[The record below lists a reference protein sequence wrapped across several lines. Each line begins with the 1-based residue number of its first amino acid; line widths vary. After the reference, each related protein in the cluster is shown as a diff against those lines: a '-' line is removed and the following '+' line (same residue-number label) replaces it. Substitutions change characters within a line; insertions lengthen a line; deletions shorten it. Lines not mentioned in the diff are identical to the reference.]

1 MTPSLRTHLPRPRRL
16 LTAIG
21 AAGLALLSCGREVTG
36 PGEGMR
42 FATGLSFVAEFPSPL
57 ASVAAG
63 AGSVVPFERVR
74 VVFRRADL
82 TIALDTLVLFPANV
96 DSVALDL
103 RVPITAGAAAS
114 AGEALSLSL
123 AYVNAAG
130 DTVFRGGPIAVL
142 AQARA
147 PGSPPPPPAAV
158 PLTYVGV
165 GSQATAI
172 TITPETLTVTAGDA
186 FSFTAMARD
195 GQVTAISGVPIVYSS
210 LDPSRATLA
219 SQSAGSG
226 VTTNQRGIARIRAQL
241 PTGAAED
248 TATLVVLPRPSSLG
262 VVSGGAQTAATLAAL
277 PQAVSVRLT
286 ATDGQPLAGAPVS
299 VVTSVGGGSV
309 VPSGSVTNAQGIV
322 SFIWTLGSAAGTQT
336 VTVSSPGV
344 TNLLVSAIAIAVA
357 ANQLVITQ
365 EVGSTYQAGDSIPA
379 LLVEARTVG
388 GARDATFADS
398 VTLGFA
404 VNPTDAALTGVTR
417 VRAVLGIARFDDFRI
432 TRAGNGYRLLV
443 SAAGLQGDTSTAIS
457 ITPRAAS
464 VVALVSGGGQAAAPG
479 TALGQPIVVR
489 TTDGYAN
496 PVAGVTVG
504 FSVGFS
510 VASGSTSAAADTTD
524 IAGLA
529 SVNWTLAPLT
539 GAQVLTVT
547 AAGLTGSPFTVNAT
561 GTSGIASTSVAPQ
574 VDTLTAIG
582 ATRLLVA
589 TARNGANAVVPGVF
603 TWASRNVAAVSVN
616 DSGRVAAIAN
626 GAAWIVVTESGG
638 TRDSARVVV
647 EQRLATIRV
656 TPDPRSIYLGA
667 SYPFAA
673 QAVDGLGVAL
683 TAQPGFTWSTG
694 SGAIASITTAGVA
707 TGVGLGATQV
717 RATSGAVTGVAN
729 LTVLTPITRIAV
741 VRDSATFVVS
751 DTFSIAALAGTRSYR
766 AVAYDTLNVVLP
778 GISFAWASSN
788 PSVASLDSIGTATAR
803 ALAVANGF
811 TAIRASAQGVVG
823 TASLNVAQVM
833 TGIDLSPGAA
843 SVAPTGSVVLT
854 ARRRDANGFFI
865 PGGAFTFTSAA
876 AGIATVSP
884 SGVVTGVAI
893 GSTTITATSTT
904 SATSATITSA
914 PVTITVT
921 NAVPAII
928 SFGRDTLAIG
938 RSATNAAIPIYLSR
952 PFASAVTVNLAVAD
966 TFAFFAPTSVTI
978 AAGSTAGTANLNGRN
993 AGTTRVFATDG
1004 GGGGGYA
1011 GDTAVL
1017 TVQAGVR
1024 FTTTGYTLL
1033 VNDELSTQ
1041 VLLTD
1046 VAPAGGTF
1054 ITYSYGTAGRVSI
1067 SPDPA
1072 FIPAGQLA
1080 ANVVIRAIGA
1090 GGSTVTPAAAGVT
1103 GTAASVTTQAAVLTM
1118 YQPTT
1123 RIGVGQYRN
1132 DWYVYTPST
1141 VNVSVPVTITSSDT
1155 TALTVAQAIVPIP
1168 GGSSYAYFTVRA
1180 RAPGTSS
1187 ITATATGW
1195 SGSTRSVIVT
1205 TPGVTVSGGGSLNTT
1220 SPEAGLTIYATDS
1233 LRGASWRSS
1242 ALAVTV
1248 SSSDTTVMRVNTPNV
1263 VIGADQ
1269 YYTSAARV
1277 IPGGNPGTAWVRVTA
1292 SGHFADSVLYT
1303 VVGPR
1308 IRIYVPTARVGA
1320 GQNRPDAYVY
1330 APNTLTAPLVVR
1342 LASSNAAV
1350 ASLPD
1355 SVIIPAGTSY
1365 AYFTLRGR
1373 TPGTVQINASANG
1386 YQADSIGFGVTTP
1399 KTYVSGGGTYN
1410 NYAPPVAFT
1419 VYAADTLNAAHYVTD
1434 TLRITYS
1441 SSDTT
1446 VLRVTVPDT
1455 ILPGE
1460 YYSQSGRVSFV
1471 GVGSAWVRANAPGHR
1486 PDSILFTVVQPR
1498 VQFSFGT
1505 YRIGRRQYRL
1515 ANEFYVNTP
1524 NSTGAPV
1531 NVTITQTN
1539 AVADSLT
1546 ATALTIAST
1555 LNYAYFSL
1563 AGLQT
1568 GTDTLIATAPGY
1580 LPDTAFVVVTSTRLT
1595 GGALPGS
1602 ATTTT
1607 PPATATIYVADSLG
1621 GAHYSLDTLLLSARS
1636 SNDAVLQPDSVGF
1649 RLPRGAYY
1657 VQPRAR
1663 FVGPG
1668 SATMT
1673 YTDSLAT
1680 GYGSVTSNAVTVT
1693 GPSLSFYNARP
1704 VLGMRQYGLGTS
1716 AYVSIPN
1723 AIASPLV
1730 VRLLSTD
1737 PTVATV
1743 PDSVI
1748 IPANQNYVYVD
1759 IRAQDVVGTVQIQA
1773 TALGYTSAST
1783 TQQVTAPR
1791 FLLYLSTTVRTTQAP
1806 TNITVQAADASGNA
1820 HYVWEPVTVSFAS
1833 SNPGAAT
1840 VDSAS
1845 VVIPAGDYYNSG
1857 ARLLP
1862 VAPGTTTITASDS
1875 RVQSYRYNEATA
1887 AVSVVLPSLATSWGA
1902 SPLRLGVGQWANP
1915 YVYRPDY
1922 PASPLTV
1929 SLTHATSASGS
1940 PASVLIPAST
1950 NYEYARIT
1958 GAAIGVDTITFAAA
1972 GHTPAAGAVTVGLG
1986 RVDGIG
1992 GWPANITSD
2001 SVAVTLYS
2009 RDMDGNGRNVSAAT
2023 TFNLVVSGAALD
2035 VRGGGAIGTVT
2046 SVTIPA
2052 DASSVTFYLRRI
2064 TNGTSIV
2071 TFTNANYT
2079 THVSPTVTV
2088 SGAP

>member
-63 AGSVVPFERVR
+63 VGSVVPFERVR

-82 TIALDTLVLFPANV
+82 TIALDTLVDFPANV

-114 AGEALSLSL
+114 AGEPLSLSL

-322 SFIWTLGSAAGTQT
+322 SFTWTLGSAAGTQT

-344 TNLLVSAIAIAVA
+344 TNLLVSATAIAVA

-443 SAAGLQGDTSTAIS
+443 SAAGMQGDTSTAIS

-479 TALGQPIVVR
+479 AALGQPIVVR
-489 TTDGYAN
+489 TADAYAN
-496 PVAGVTVG
+496 PVAGVI
-504 FSVGFS
+504 VGFS
-510 VASGSTSAAADTTD
+510 VANGSTSAAADTTGTD
-524 IAGLA
+524 GLA
-529 SVNWTLAPLT
+529 SVNWTLAPIT

-547 AAGLTGSPFTVNAT
+547 SAGLTGSPFTVNAT

-582 ATRLLVA
+582 VTRLLVA
-589 TARNGANAVVPGVF
+589 TARDGANAVVPGVF
-603 TWASRNVAAVSVN
+603 TWTSRNVAAVTV
-616 DSGRVAAIAN
+616 DSTGRVAAVAN
-626 GAAWIVVTESGG
+626 GAAWVVATESGG

-683 TAQPGFTWSTG
+683 TAQPVFTWSTG
-694 SGAIASITTAGVA
+694 SGAIASITPAGVA

-729 LTVLTPITRIAV
+729 LTVLTPIIRIAV

-823 TASLNVAQVM
+823 TASLTVAQVM
-833 TGIDLSPGAA
+833 TGIDLSPGTA

-865 PGGAFTFTSAA
+865 PGGAFTFATAD

-893 GSTTITATSTT
+893 GSTTITATS
-904 SATSATITSA
+904 AAITSA
-914 PVTITVT
+914 PATITVT

-978 AAGSTAGTANLNGRN
+978 PAGSTAGTANLNGRN

-1033 VNDELSTQ
+1033 VNDEVSTQ

-1103 GTAASVTTQAAVLTM
+1103 GTSSSVTTQAAVLTLS
-1118 YQPTT
+1118 QPTA
-1123 RIGVGQYRN
+1123 RIGAGQYRN
-1132 DWYVYTPST
+1132 DWYVYTPSS

-1155 TALTVAQAIVPIP
+1155 TALTVAQAIVPIT
-1168 GGSSYAYFTVRA
+1168 GGTNYAYFTVRA

-1187 ITATATGW
+1187 VTATAIGW
-1195 SGSTRSVIVT
+1195 SASTRNVIVT
-1205 TPGVTVSGGGSLNTT
+1205 TPRVTVSGGGSLNTT

-1233 LRGASWRSS
+1233 LGAASWRSS

-1248 SSSDTTVMRVNTPNV
+1248 SSSDTSVMRVNTSNV
-1263 VIGADQ
+1263 VIGTDQ

-1277 IPGGNPGTAWVRVTA
+1277 IPGGNPGTAWIRVSA

-1355 SVIIPAGTSY
+1355 SVIIPAGTNY

-1373 TPGTVQINASANG
+1373 TPGTVQLNASANG

-1471 GVGSAWVRANAPGHR
+1471 GVGSAWVRANALGHR

-1515 ANEFYVNTP
+1515 ANEFYVYTP
-1524 NSTGAPV
+1524 NSTGAPIA
-1531 NVTITQTN
+1531 VTITQTN
-1539 AVADSLT
+1539 AAADSLSGT
-1546 ATALTIAST
+1546 SLTIPATS
-1555 LNYAYFSL
+1555 NAAYFGF

-1580 LPDTAFVVVTSTRLT
+1580 LPDTAFVIVTSPRLV
-1595 GGALPGS
+1595 GGSLPGT
-1602 ATTTT
+1602 ATTTS
-1607 PPATATIYVADSLG
+1607 PPANVYVAVADSVG
-1621 GAHYSLDTLLLSARS
+1621 GQHYSLDTLLISARS
-1636 SNDAVLQPDSVGF
+1636 SNDAVIQPDSVGF
-1649 RLPRGAYY
+1649 RLPRGAYFVY
-1657 VQPRAR
+1657 ARAR
-1663 FVGPG
+1663 YVGPG

-1704 VLGMRQYGLGTS
+1704 VLGMRQYGLGTGAS
-1716 AYVSIPN
+1716 VSIPN
-1723 AIASPLV
+1723 VIASPLV
-1730 VRLLSTD
+1730 IRLLSTD

-1748 IPANQNYVYVD
+1748 IPAGQNYVYVD

-1773 TALGYTSAST
+1773 TALGYAST
-1783 TQQVTAPR
+1783 NTQQQVTAPR
-1791 FLLYLSTTVRTTQAP
+1791 FLLYLSTTVRTTQTP
-1806 TNITVQAADASGNA
+1806 PNITVQAADANGAA

-1845 VVIPAGDYYNSG
+1845 IVIPAGNYNNSS

-1862 VAPGTTTITASDS
+1862 VAPGTTTITVSDA

-1887 AVSVVLPSLATSWGA
+1887 AVSVVIPSLATSWGA
-1902 SPLRLGVGQWANP
+1902 SPLRLGVGQWVDP

-1922 PASPLTV
+1922 PVTPLTV
-1929 SLTHATSASGS
+1929 SLTHATSASAS
-1940 PASVLIPAST
+1940 AASVVIPASN
-1950 NYEYARIT
+1950 NYVYSRIT
-1958 GAAIGVDTITFAAA
+1958 GATIGVDTITFAAA
-1972 GHTPAAGAVTVGLG
+1972 GHTPAAGAITVGLG
-1986 RVDGIG
+1986 RVDGIA
-1992 GWPANITSD
+1992 GWPASITTD

-2023 TFNLVVSGAALD
+2023 TFDLVVSGGALN
-2035 VRGGGAIGTVT
+2035 VRSGGAASSTVT

-2052 DASSVTFYLRRI
+2052 DGYFVTFYLRRI
-2064 TNGTSIV
+2064 ANGTSTV

>member
-1 MTPSLRTHLPRPRRL
+1 MTPPLRTRLPRPRRL

-42 FATGLSFVAEFPSPL
+42 FASGLSFVAEFPAPL

-82 TIALDTLVLFPANV
+82 TIALDTLVDFPSNV
-96 DSVALDL
+96 DSIALDL
-103 RVPITAGAAAS
+103 RVPITAAAAAS

-130 DTVFRGGPIAVL
+130 DTVFRGGPVAVL

-158 PLTYVGV
+158 PLTYVGA

-186 FSFTAMARD
+186 FSFTAVALD
-195 GQVTAISGVPIVYSS
+195 GQANALSGVPIVYSS

-219 SQSAGSG
+219 SQSAGAG
-226 VTTNQRGIARIRAQL
+226 TTTNQRGIARIRAQL

-248 TATLVVLPRPSSLG
+248 TATLIVLPRPSSLG
-262 VVSGGAQTAATLAAL
+262 VVSGGAQTATPLAVL

-299 VVTSVGGGSV
+299 IVVSAGGGSV
-309 VPSGSVTNAQGIV
+309 LPSGSVTDAQGVV
-322 SFIWTLGSAAGTQT
+322 SFTWTLGNAAGTQS
-336 VTVSSPGV
+336 VTVSSAGV
-344 TNLLVSAIAIAVA
+344 ANLVVNATAIVVS

-379 LLVEARTVG
+379 LLVEARTAG
-388 GARDATFADS
+388 GTRDTTFADS

-404 VNPTDAALTGVTR
+404 VNPTGAALTGVTR
-417 VRAVLGIARFDDFRI
+417 VRAALGIARFDDFRL

-443 SAAGLQGDTSTAIS
+443 SAAGLQSDTSAVIS

-479 TALGQPIVVR
+479 AVLAQPVVVR

-496 PVAGVTVG
+496 PVAGVI
-504 FSVGFS
+504 VGFS

-524 IAGLA
+524 IDGLA
-529 SVNWTLAPLT
+529 SVEWTLAPLT

-547 AAGLTGSPFTVNAT
+547 SAGLTGSPFTVNAT
-561 GTSGIASTSVAPQ
+561 ATSGIASTSIAPQ

-589 TARNGANAVVPGVF
+589 TARDGGNAVVPGVF
-603 TWASRNVAAVSVN
+603 TWTSSNAAAVSVN
-616 DSGRVAAIAN
+616 DSGRVAAVAN
-626 GAAWIVVTESGG
+626 GAAWIVATESGG

-683 TAQPGFTWSTG
+683 TAQPSFTWSTG
-694 SGAIASITTAGVA
+694 SGAIASITPAGIA

-729 LTVLTPITRIAV
+729 LTVLTPIIRIAV

-751 DTFSIAALAGTRSYR
+751 DTFSLAALAATRSYR
-766 AVAYDTLNVVLP
+766 AVAYDTLDVVLP

-823 TASLNVAQVM
+823 AASLSVAQVM
-833 TGIDLSPGAA
+833 TGIDLSPGTA

-865 PGGAFTFTSAA
+865 PGGAFTFATAD

-884 SGVVTGVAI
+884 SGVVTGIAI
-893 GSTTITATSTT
+893 GSTTITATS
-904 SATSATITSA
+904 AAITSA
-914 PVTITVT
+914 PATITVT
-921 NAVPAII
+921 NSVPPII

-938 RSATNAAIPIYLSR
+938 RSATNAAIPVYLSR

-978 AAGSTAGTANLNGRN
+978 PAGSTAGTANLNGRN
-993 AGTTRVFATDG
+993 AGTTQVFATDG

-1033 VNDELSTQ
+1033 VNDEVSTQ

-1054 ITYSYGTAGRVSI
+1054 ITYSYGTPGRVSI

-1080 ANVVIRAIGA
+1080 ANVVIRATGA

-1103 GTAASVTTQAAVLTM
+1103 GTASSVNTLAAVLNLSR
-1118 YQPTT
+1118 PTT
-1123 RIGVGQYRN
+1123 RIGAGQYRS

-1141 VNVSVPVTITSSDT
+1141 LNVGLPVTVASSDT
-1155 TALTVAQAIVPIP
+1155 ASFSIATSTVTVPS
-1168 GGSSYAYFTVRA
+1168 GGSGSYFTVRA
-1180 RAPGTSS
+1180 LTPGSGNVSASAAGWTGATS
-1187 ITATATGW
+1187 A
-1195 SGSTRSVIVT
+1195 VIIT
-1205 TPGVTVSGGGSLNTT
+1205 TPRVTVSGGGAYNTT
-1220 SPEAGLTIYATDS
+1220 SPEASLTVYATDS
-1233 LRGASWRSS
+1233 MGGASWRSS

-1248 SSSDTTVMRVNTPNV
+1248 SSSDTSVMRVLTPNV

-1269 YYTSAARV
+1269 YYVSTPRV
-1277 IPGGNPGTAWVRVTA
+1277 IPGGSPGSAWVRVSA
-1292 SGHFADSVLYT
+1292 SGHFADSVFYT

-1308 IRIYVPTARVGA
+1308 IRISLGAARVGA
-1320 GQNRPDAYVY
+1320 GQYRPEGTVY
-1330 APNTLTAPLVVR
+1330 TPNAVTAPLVVR
-1342 LASSNAAV
+1342 LASSNASV
-1350 ASLPD
+1350 ATVPD
-1355 SVIIPAGTSY
+1355 SVIIPAGSSSASY
-1365 AYFTLRGR
+1365 LLRGL
-1373 TPGTVQINASANG
+1373 TPGVVQLNITAAG
-1386 YQADSIGFGVTTP
+1386 YQPDSVGFSVTTP
-1399 KTYVSGGGTYN
+1399 KTYVTGGGTYN
-1410 NYAPPVAFT
+1410 NYAAPAAFT
-1419 VYAADTLNAAHYVTD
+1419 VYAADTLNGAHYASD
-1434 TLRITYS
+1434 TIRITYS

-1446 VLRVTVPDT
+1446 VLRVTEPDT

-1471 GVGSAWVRANAPGHR
+1471 GLGTAWIRANAPGHR
-1486 PDSILFTVVQPR
+1486 PDSIMFTVVQPR
-1498 VQFSFGT
+1498 VQFSFTT

-1515 ANEFYVNTP
+1515 ANEFYVSTP

-1531 NVTITQTN
+1531 EVTITQTN
-1539 AVADSLT
+1539 AAADSLT
-1546 ATALTIAST
+1546 ATALTIAPT
-1555 LNYAYFSL
+1555 LNYAYFSI

-1580 LPDTAFVVVTSTRLT
+1580 LPDTAFVIVTSPRFT
-1595 GGALPGS
+1595 GGTLPGT

-1607 PPATATIYVADSLG
+1607 PPTTVTIYVADSVG
-1621 GAHYSLDTLLLSARS
+1621 GAHYSLDTLLLSASS

-1693 GPSLSFYNARP
+1693 GPSLSFYNGRP

-1716 AYVSIPN
+1716 ASVSIPN

-1730 VRLLSTD
+1730 VRLISTD

-1748 IPANQNYVYVD
+1748 IVAGATSANVD

-1791 FLLYLSTTVRTTQAP
+1791 FLLSVSTSVRTTQSP
-1806 TNITVQAADASGNA
+1806 PNITVQAADANGAA

-1845 VVIPAGDYYNSG
+1845 VVIPAGNYYSSS

-1862 VAPGTTTITASDS
+1862 VAPGTTTITASDA

-1887 AVSVVLPSLATSWGA
+1887 AVSVVIPSLATSWGA
-1902 SPLRLGVGQWANP
+1902 SQLRMGVGQWVDA

-1922 PASPLTV
+1922 PVTPLTV
-1929 SLTHATSASGS
+1929 SLTHATSASSS
-1940 PASVLIPAST
+1940 PASVVIAAS
-1950 NYEYARIT
+1950 NNLAYSRVT
-1958 GAAIGVDTITFAAA
+1958 GASIGVDTISFAAA
-1972 GHTPAAGAVTVGLG
+1972 GHTPIAGAVSVGLG
-1986 RVDGIG
+1986 RVDGIA
-1992 GWPANITSD
+1992 GWPANITTD

-2009 RDMDGNGRNVSAAT
+2009 RDMDGNGRNVGAAT
-2023 TFNLVVSGAALD
+2023 TFDLVVSGGALD
-2035 VRGGGAIGTVT
+2035 VRSGGAASSTVT

-2052 DASSVTFYLRRI
+2052 DGYFVTFYLRRI
-2064 TNGTSIV
+2064 ANGTSIV